1 MPRDLPITE
10 NQARQATGWLV
21 ENFGAEMRAAIE
33 NTPAV
38 PFGVDLLCGIV
49 CQETAYAWLAFVNQ
63 LTPAQVLARCV
74 YDASGDAAGTTRSA
88 FPKNTAAFR
97 DRYGDAFTEM
107 LIGEAN
113 ETRALRGMGPK
124 TWVYKGYGL
133 FQYDLQYVEP
143 DEGFFRNRLWRSFD
157 ECLKRAMGELMTKY
171 QAKGELWAA
180 VKAYNGTGP
189 RAEQYK
195 ENVRVFTA
203 WAKDEIGRRLA
214 GAPTGAAAP
223 AAAPAATSRRNVPS
237 TTPRLEAAA
246 LRKQVAAFAVD
257 RGVHPV
263 VVVGIRGYY
272 RDTMG
277 APGVNDRG
285 IYDDALFVDSP
296 DAFVAFNGN
305 TDPSVYRVGRGTG
318 ANKGMAS
325 LNPGLWYA
333 HGFGQ
338 HKGKYLALCQRLGEV
353 TVTRD
358 GNPPYAD
365 TGYFGINIHRGGYQT
380 TSSEG
385 CQTIHPDQ
393 WTGFISLV
401 TDQAKRYHG
410 KRWDKVVIPYILIDG
425 TA

>member
-1 MPRDLPITE
+1 MPSDLPLNE
-10 NQARQATGWLV
+10 KQARQATGWLV
-21 ENFGAEMRAAIE
+21 RNFGPEMRAAIE
-33 NTPAV
+33 STPAV

-49 CQETAYAWLAFVNQ
+49 CQETAYAWLRFVDQ
-63 LTPAQVLARCV
+63 LTPARVLARCV
-74 YDASGDAAGTTRSA
+74 YDASGDAAGTTRTA

-97 DRYGDAFTEM
+97 NRYGDAFTDM

-113 ETRALRGMGPK
+113 ETRALRGMAPK
-124 TWVYKGYGL
+124 GWVYKGYGI
-133 FQYDLQYVEP
+133 FQYDLQYVAT
-143 DEGFFRNRLWRSFD
+143 DEAFFRNRLWRSFD
-157 ECLKRAMGELMTKY
+157 ECLKRAMRELMTKY
-171 QAKGELWAA
+171 AAKGELWAA

-189 RAEQYK
+189 RAERYK
-195 ENVRVFTA
+195 ENVKIFTA
-203 WAKDEIGRRLA
+203 WAKDEIGRMLA
-214 GAPTGAAAP
+214 GAPTGAATP
-223 AAAPAATSRRNVPS
+223 ASSATTKKSSNVPS
-237 TTPRLEAAA
+237 TTPRLAAAA
-246 LRKQVAAFAVD
+246 LREQIAAFGVD

-272 RDTMG
+272 KDTMG

-285 IYDDALFVDSP
+285 IYDDALFLDSP

-305 TDPSVYRVGRGTG
+305 TDPSAYRAGQGTG

-358 GNPPYAD
+358 GNPPYTD
-365 TGYFGINIHRGGYQT
+365 TGYFGINIHKGGYQT

-393 WTGFISLV
+393 WNGFISLV

-410 KRWDKVVIPYILIDG
+410 TRWDKVVIPYLLIDG